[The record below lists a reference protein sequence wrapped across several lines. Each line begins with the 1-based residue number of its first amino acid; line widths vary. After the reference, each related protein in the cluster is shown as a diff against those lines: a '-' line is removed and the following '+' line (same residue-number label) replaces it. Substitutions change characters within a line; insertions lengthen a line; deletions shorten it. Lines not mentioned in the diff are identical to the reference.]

1 MMKQLNYFIHSRI
14 RSQLNNDR
22 VKVIISSSGNELST
36 SYPATFY
43 LCPLSKGIFIERFS
57 YTVLIKMF

>member
-22 VKVIISSSGNELST
+22 GKLSSSGNELST